1 MSTLTPNQYQ
11 NVLGLGHKYKLPK
24 IKAAG
29 SSMHISVKNI
39 NQRYEELHL
48 HRSLQKYLL
57 QKKLKANC
65 DGVYF

>member
-1 MSTLTPNQYQ
+1 MTPNQYQ

-29 SSMHISVKNI
+29 SSMQKIVKNI
-39 NQRYEELHL
+39 DQRYEELHL
-48 HRSLQKYLL
+48 HRWLQEYLL

-65 DGVYF
+65 